1 VEKKNSQVILVNEN
15 DEQIGVMEKMQAH
28 REGLLHR
35 AFSVFV
41 LNDENK
47 MLLQKRAADKYHSA
61 NLWTNACCSHPMPE
75 ENIID
80 AANRRVKE
88 ELGMQIKNFENL
100 FSFQYKAEL
109 ENNLIEHELDYV
121 LWAVSD
127 EKANL
132 NLEEASEV
140 NYFSKDE
147 IKKWLASNP
156 EQFTAWFKLIF
167 PKIENRF

>member
-1 VEKKNSQVILVNEN
+1 VEVILVNEN
-15 DEQIGVMEKMQAH
+15 DEQIGTMEKMQAH
-28 REGLLHR
+28 VEGKLHR
-35 AFSVFV
+35 AFSVFI
-41 LNDENK
+41 LNEENK
-47 MLLQKRAADKYHSA
+47 MLLQKRASGKYHSA
-61 NLWTNACCSHPMPE
+61 NLWTNACCSHPMPDE
-75 ENIID
+75 KILD

-88 ELGMQIKNFENL
+88 ELGIQIKNFENL
-100 FSFQYKAEL
+100 FSFQYKTEL

-140 NYFSKDE
+140 NYFSKEE

-156 EQFTAWFKLIF
+156 EQFTVWFKLIF
-167 PKIENRF
+167 PKIENLF

>member
-1 VEKKNSQVILVNEN
+1 MEVILVNEN
-15 DEQIGVMEKMQAH
+15 DEQIGTMEKMQAH
-28 REGLLHR
+28 VEGKLHR
-35 AFSVFV
+35 AFSVFI
-41 LNDENK
+41 LNEENK
-47 MLLQKRAADKYHSA
+47 MLLQKRASGKYHSA
-61 NLWTNACCSHPMPE
+61 NLWTNACCSHPMPDE
-75 ENIID
+75 KILD

-88 ELGMQIKNFENL
+88 ELGIQIKNFENL
-100 FSFQYKAEL
+100 FSFQYKTEL

-140 NYFSKDE
+140 NYFSKEE

-156 EQFTAWFKLIF
+156 EQFTVWFKLIF
-167 PKIENRF
+167 PKIENLF